1 MFLAQGIFLRFGEFK
16 MLKRL
21 NGCLLAALISF
32 TTAGTYADKPAP
44 TVKVQIEVTVYED
57 GDVQVRRASN
67 KTKKPKTKMA
77 KKNDRSKDLMPC
89 CSERSCDMCS
99 KKSDKPQ
106 ARKPNAE
113 KQSSAI
119 SVISKSLMALDKNED
134 GRLNADEVAPRLKSP
149 FSQVDLNGDGYL
161 DAGEIRRQIKKKMKS
176 R

>member
-1 MFLAQGIFLRFGEFK
+1 MPNRTSGYVLAVICVFT
-16 MLKRL
+16 
-21 NGCLLAALISF
+21 ATASF
-32 TTAGTYADKPAP
+32 ADKPAP

-106 ARKPNAE
+106 ARKPNAA

-161 DAGEIRRQIKKKMKS
+161 DAGEIRRQIKKKMKAS
-176 R
+176 